1 MMRPHGAY
9 LCISLLFCTLLLP
22 SYATRMHAE
31 EGGQV
36 YRMRFLPHDIAHS
49 YFPTGDDYMIPVDG
63 KTESLIERA
72 RGYESTG
79 NNRQALRYYSMAYRR
94 AATPA
99 AAYIGFKQCTM
110 EEQSGDA
117 TQCLKDLIENAPG
130 FPLIDAVR
138 LELSFRLF
146 LQGRPAEALEY
157 LSAIEQNEMGGA
169 IIFTP
174 SVYYL
179 SGIILADDEDV
190 AGALAFFAQAIE
202 SMNATGGE
210 EYRDIYPGL
219 YLEIAKSLIAVGSY
233 DRAEDLLKG
242 LFGTAPLLMEQS
254 EALWYLGQ
262 VYAAQ
267 TQWDM
272 AHAVYAVIV
281 TQYAGTPFALQAQAE
296 LEGIDDDGYDTLAVQ
311 PVYDESLLTGR
322 YVYGED
328 EAKKPDEAAA
338 INGGYALQLGSFSS
352 EGNAW
357 KFVGQLQN
365 LGYPAFLIQ
374 AQVEDVDYYR
384 VRVGDYSTKEEARAV
399 LDDLQDRGFSG
410 FIIGDQ

>member
-1 MMRPHGAY
+1 
-9 LCISLLFCTLLLP
+9 
-22 SYATRMHAE
+22 MHAE
-31 EGGQV
+31 DGGQV
-36 YRMRFLPHDIAHS
+36 HRMRFLPHDIANS
-49 YFPTGDDYMIPVDG
+49 YFPSGDDYMIPVDR
-63 KTESLIERA
+63 KTETLIERA
-72 RGYESTG
+72 QDYESTG
-79 NNRQALRYYSMAYRR
+79 NYRQSLRYYSMAYRR

-99 AAYIGFKQCTM
+99 APYIGFKRCTM

-138 LELSFRLF
+138 FELSFRLF
-146 LQGRPAEALEY
+146 LKGRSADALEY
-157 LSAIEQNEMGGA
+157 LFAIEQNEMGGA
-169 IIFTP
+169 MIFTP
-174 SVYYL
+174 SVYYF
-179 SGIILADDEDV
+179 SGIILADDGDPS
-190 AGALAFFAQAIE
+190 GALTFFAQAIE

-242 LFGTAPLLMEQS
+242 LYGTAPLLIEQS

-281 TQYAGTPFALQAQAE
+281 TQYAGTPFALLAQAE
-296 LEGIDDDGYDTLAVQ
+296 LEGIDADGYDTLAVQ
-311 PVYDESLLTGR
+311 RVYDESLLTGR
-322 YVYGED
+322 HVYGDD
-328 EAKKPDEAAA
+328 EAEDVDDSAV
-338 INGGYALQLGSFSS
+338 IRGGYALQLGSFSS
-352 EGNAW
+352 EGNAQ
-357 KFVGQLQN
+357 KLVGQLQN

-374 AQVEDVDYYR
+374 AQVEDVNYYR
-384 VRVGDYSTKEEARAV
+384 VRVGYYSTKEEARTA
-399 LDDLQDRGFSG
+399 LNDLQDRGFNG

>member
-1 MMRPHGAY
+1 MRPHGAY
-9 LCISLLFCTLLLP
+9 LCISLLFCTLLFP
-22 SYATRMHAE
+22 SYAIRMHAE
-31 EGGQV
+31 DGGQV
-36 YRMRFLPHDIAHS
+36 HRMRFLPHDIANS
-49 YFPTGDDYMIPVDG
+49 YFPSGDDYMIPVDR
-63 KTESLIERA
+63 KTETLIERA
-72 RGYESTG
+72 QDYESTG
-79 NNRQALRYYSMAYRR
+79 NYRQALRYYSMAYRR

-99 AAYIGFKQCTM
+99 APYIGFKRCTM

-138 LELSFRLF
+138 FELSFRLF
-146 LQGRPAEALEY
+146 LKGRSADALEY
-157 LSAIEQNEMGGA
+157 LFAIEQNEMGGA
-169 IIFTP
+169 MIFTP
-174 SVYYL
+174 SVYYF
-179 SGIILADDEDV
+179 SGIILADDGDPS
-190 AGALAFFAQAIE
+190 GALTFFAQAIE

-242 LFGTAPLLMEQS
+242 LYGTAPLLIEQS

-281 TQYAGTPFALQAQAE
+281 TQYAGTPFALLAQAE
-296 LEGIDDDGYDTLAVQ
+296 LEGIDADGYDTLAVQ

-322 YVYGED
+322 HVYGDD
-328 EAKKPDEAAA
+328 EAEDVDDSAV
-338 INGGYALQLGSFSS
+338 IRGGYALQLGSFSS
-352 EGNAW
+352 EGNAQ
-357 KFVGQLQN
+357 KLVGQLQN

-374 AQVEDVDYYR
+374 AQVEDVNYYR
-384 VRVGDYSTKEEARAV
+384 VRVGYYSTKEEARTA
-399 LDDLQDRGFSG
+399 LNDLQDRGFNG